1 MEIAKEAPL
10 LDGDQIDNWNTVYD
24 KEGLTVKIIDE
35 SAVRLYLEGKPCCEM
50 TLQEWRDVNKALED
64 SE

>member
-1 MEIAKEAPL
+1 M

-35 SAVRLYLEGKPCCEM
+35 SAVRVYLECVPCCEI
-50 TLQEWRDVNKALED
+50 TLQEWRDVNEALEG
-64 SE
+64 EE

>member
-1 MEIAKEAPL
+1 M

-35 SAVRLYLEGKPCCEM
+35 SAVRLYLEGVPCCEM

>member
-24 KEGLTVKIIDE
+24 KEGLAVKIIDE
-35 SAVRLYLEGKPCCEM
+35 SAVRLYLEGKSCCEM
-50 TLQEWRDVNKALED
+50 TLQEWRDVNKALEG
-64 SE
+64 EE